1 MRTLAAA
8 LSVAAAAL
16 ALAAAAPA
24 AGPWLGVLDGGEGI
38 AASSGMVDYVA
49 TVAGGKTTVTASRSV
64 DGGTLATASVPGR
77 FGIPFVT
84 IAGDLGGLSRD
95 GRTLVLAQPYT
106 GSGELRTTSEF
117 AVFGTRP
124 LALRT
129 TVELH
134 GDFGFDALS
143 PDGRTLY
150 LIEHASQRQLL
161 SYRVRAYDLRAGK
174 LLPGAIADERQR
186 GWLMNGMPVSR
197 TTTANG
203 RWVYTLYS
211 SGDNYPFVH
220 ALDTTTRTAVCVGLP
235 WQWTTAGTEIGTA
248 KLTLSGG
255 RLLVA
260 GNGGAG
266 TKFALDT
273 RTFRVTRL

>member
-1 MRTLAAA
+1 MRTLAAVLA
-8 LSVAAAAL
+8 VAAAL

-24 AGPWLGVLDGGEGI
+24 VGPWLGVLDGGDGI
-38 AASSGMVDYVA
+38 AAQGGTVDYVA
-49 TVAGGKTTVTASRSV
+49 TVAGGKTTVTASRYV
-64 DGGTLATASVPGR
+64 DGGTLAIASVPGS
-77 FGIPFVT
+77 FGIPYVT
-84 IAGDLGGLSRD
+84 MNGDLGGLSHD
-95 GRTLVLAQPYT
+95 GRTLVLAQPYA
-106 GSGELRTTSEF
+106 GDGGLRARSEF

-124 LALRT
+124 LELRT

-150 LIEHASQRQLL
+150 LIEHASRRQIL

-174 LLPGAIADERQR
+174 LLPQAIADKRQR
-186 GWLMNGMPVSR
+186 DWLMNGMPVSR
-197 TTTANG
+197 ATTANG

-211 SGDNYPFVH
+211 GGDNYPFVH
-220 ALDTTTRTAVCVGLP
+220 ALDTAARTAVCVGLP
-235 WQWTTAGTEIGTA
+235 WQWSSAGSEIGTA

-255 RLLVA
+255 RLVVA

-273 RTFRVTRL
+273 QTFRVTRL

>member
-1 MRTLAAA
+1 MRLLAALA
-8 LSVAAAAL
+8 AAAAAL
-16 ALAAAAPA
+16 GLASAAPA

-38 AASSGMVDYVA
+38 AAPNAAVSYVA
-49 TVAGGKTTVTASRSV
+49 NIAGGRTTVAAVRDA
-64 DGGTLATASVPGR
+64 DDATLASASVPGT
-77 FGIPFVT
+77 FGLPYVT
-84 IAGDLGGLSRD
+84 LGGDLGGLSTN
-95 GRTLVLAQPYT
+95 GRTLVLGEPYT
-106 GSGELRTTSEF
+106 GGGELRTTSRF
-117 AVFGTRP
+117 AVFGTKP

-129 TVELH
+129 TVALH

-161 SYRVRAYDLRAGK
+161 SYRVRAYDLRTGK

-186 GWLMNGMPVSR
+186 SWLMNGMPVSR
-197 TTTANG
+197 ATTANG

-211 SGDNYPFVH
+211 GGDNYPFVH
-220 ALDTTTRTAVCVGLP
+220 ALDTTKRTAVCVGLP
-235 WQWTTAGTEIGTA
+235 WQWTSAGPEIGTA

-255 RLLVA
+255 RLVVA
-260 GNGGAG
+260 GGGGVG

-273 RTFRVTRL
+273 RTFKVTRL